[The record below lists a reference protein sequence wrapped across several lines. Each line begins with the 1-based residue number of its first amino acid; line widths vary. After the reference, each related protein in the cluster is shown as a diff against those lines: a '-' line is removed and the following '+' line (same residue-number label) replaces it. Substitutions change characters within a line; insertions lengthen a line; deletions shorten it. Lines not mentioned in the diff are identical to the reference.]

1 MSSYMYVLIG
11 LSRKP
16 YLMPVSAQR
25 VFLLT
30 YLLAGAI
37 GRGAAEPRRNV
48 EGGPSVNLRPPTDGA
63 QSTGLILS
71 ALELHR
77 K

>member
-1 MSSYMYVLIG
+1 M
-11 LSRKP
+11 
-16 YLMPVSAQR
+16 
-25 VFLLT
+25 FLLT